1 MFGASYCRIVPWR
14 DPFTANDKFGYFCR
28 QISESPFLERAT
40 FSRSCD
46 SFFFSGVH
54 SQFQFPSS
62 RNTAEE
68 KRGENQWVYQQNWK
82 VEVNFVNHNS
92 NRSWYHFFHYI
103 ISQKCFNAYIR
114 ESLYDLCILVD
125 QPPYYNE
132 PSRLS
137 WWLILLLT
145 LATVNLLLFIRL
157 KFSFAPFTKTLTI
170 RNWGF
175 SAKKKL

>member
-14 DPFTANDKFGYFCR
+14 DPFTANDKFGYFAR
-28 QISESPFLERAT
+28 FPRTIFLERVAICR
-40 FSRSCD
+40 FCD

-92 NRSWYHFFHYI
+92 NRSERDITSFHNI
-103 ISQKCFNAYIR
+103 TSQKCFNAYIID
-114 ESLYDLCILVD
+114 SLWSLHFSWSASIL
-125 QPPYYNE
+125 
-132 PSRLS
+132 
-137 WWLILLLT
+137 
-145 LATVNLLLFIRL
+145 
-157 KFSFAPFTKTLTI
+157 
-170 RNWGF
+170 
-175 SAKKKL
+175 